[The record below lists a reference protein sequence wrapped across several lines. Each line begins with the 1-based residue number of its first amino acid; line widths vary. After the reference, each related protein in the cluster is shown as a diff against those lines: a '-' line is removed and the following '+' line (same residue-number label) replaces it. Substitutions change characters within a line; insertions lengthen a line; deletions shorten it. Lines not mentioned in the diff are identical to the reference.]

1 MGSSDSSLLTAQRKQ
16 MEIQRMRLPDPDF
29 FKIIDDKGKG
39 DLVILAKK
47 ALFSTQYDVLDAA
60 IKEKIM
66 PYLFN
71 EGKGKNVS
79 RLFYRLSFKVIV

>member
-1 MGSSDSSLLTAQRKQ
+1 MGTADSSLLTAQRKQ

-39 DLVILAKK
+39 DLVIIAKQ

-66 PYLFN
+66 PYLYN
-71 EGKGKNVS
+71 EGKGKHVS
-79 RLFYRLSFKVIV
+79 HLFSLVDFKRVY